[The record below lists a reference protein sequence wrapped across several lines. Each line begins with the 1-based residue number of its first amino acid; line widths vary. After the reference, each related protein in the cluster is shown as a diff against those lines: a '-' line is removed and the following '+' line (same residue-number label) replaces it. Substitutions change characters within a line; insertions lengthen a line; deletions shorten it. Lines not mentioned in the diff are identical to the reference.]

1 MRCDIIEC
9 NHPGFTKNAFR
20 AKRIFFRNIV
30 GGCSVLRPMTAW
42 ASEMNVVNHDVSLF
56 LLQHSLPQGHLAIFH
71 RKRLPGFSVT
81 A

>member
-1 MRCDIIEC
+1 
-9 NHPGFTKNAFR
+9 
-20 AKRIFFRNIV
+20 
-30 GGCSVLRPMTAW
+30 MTAW